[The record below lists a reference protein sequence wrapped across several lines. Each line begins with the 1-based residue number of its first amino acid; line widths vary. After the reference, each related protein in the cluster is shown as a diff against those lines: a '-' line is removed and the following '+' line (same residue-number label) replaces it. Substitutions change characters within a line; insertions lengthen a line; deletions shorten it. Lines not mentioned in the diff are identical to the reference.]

1 MALSNIISLLGGIAL
16 FLFGM
21 GLMGDGLKKVAG
33 SQMEIILYRL
43 SGTPI
48 KGLLLG
54 AGVTAGAQRHPRR
67 ADRYKHHGL
76 DHLPFLSRRERRT
89 CLAAVDLDDR
99 GAVCHRGHR
108 GTHDGEEGF
117 DQACE

>member
-54 AGVTAGAQRHPRR
+54 AGVTAVIQSSSATSVMLVGFVNSGMMKTQHPRR
-67 ADRYKHHGL
+67 ADRYKHYRL
-76 DHLPFLSRRERRT
+76 DHLPFLSR
-89 CLAAVDLDDR
+89 
-99 GAVCHRGHR
+99 
-108 GTHDGEEGF
+108 
-117 DQACE
+117 

>member
-43 SGTPI
+43 SGT
-48 KGLLLG
+48 
-54 AGVTAGAQRHPRR
+54 
-67 ADRYKHHGL
+67 
-76 DHLPFLSRRERRT
+76 
-89 CLAAVDLDDR
+89 
-99 GAVCHRGHR
+99 
-108 GTHDGEEGF
+108 
-117 DQACE
+117 